1 MNNFVTRIVF
11 VGTIVPLLFALILL
25 VPSYN
30 HLPIVVIILI
40 FSGGAALELRRIV
53 EPGAGRLRS
62 AVALVLA
69 LVPPV
74 TVYIT
79 RLANEHVGIAGGW
92 LAPLAVVLIA
102 AFSIGAIP
110 IAFPK
115 DESMLPTAVS
125 RAGANALYLVY
136 PGALGSAMIAILGAP
151 RGAGMLLVWFAFMV
165 FGNDSLAWLAGVTL
179 GRHRGIFT
187 VSPNKSLE
195 GTITGIAGSVVAA
208 LLGPVLL
215 PALVPADWALLVGL
229 GLAVGVTVVAGDLL
243 ESALKRSA
251 GVKDS
256 GTIVP
261 GRGGMLDSFD
271 SLLLSAPVF
280 AAFIAAMGLLP

>member
-30 HLPIVVIILI
+30 HLPIVVIIMI
-40 FSGGAALELRRIV
+40 FCGGAALELRRIV
-53 EPGAGRLRS
+53 EPSAERLRS
-62 AVALVLA
+62 AAALVLA
-69 LVPPV
+69 LVPPT
-74 TVYIT
+74 TVYIA
-79 RLANEHVGIAGGW
+79 RLANEHGGIAGGW

-115 DESMLPTAVS
+115 NESMLPTAVS

-136 PGALGSAMIAILGAP
+136 PGALSSAMIAILGAP

-165 FGNDSLAWLAGVTL
+165 FGNDSMAWLAGVTL
-179 GRHRGIFT
+179 GRHRGIFA

-195 GTITGIAGSVVAA
+195 GTIAGIAGSVVAA

-229 GLAVGVTVVAGDLL
+229 GLAVGFTVVAGDLL

>member
-30 HLPIVVIILI
+30 HLPIVVIILV
-40 FSGGAALELRRIV
+40 FCGGAALELRSIV
-53 EPGAGRLRS
+53 EPKGGRLRS
-62 AVALVLA
+62 AAALLLA

-79 RLANEHVGIAGGW
+79 RLANEQGGIVSGW
-92 LAPLAVVLIA
+92 LAPVSVAIVV
-102 AFSIGAIP
+102 AFSMSAIP
-110 IAFPK
+110 IAFPRN
-115 DESMLPTAVS
+115 ESMLPTAVL
-125 RAGANALYLVY
+125 RAGANALYLLY
-136 PGALGSAMIAILGAP
+136 PGALSSAMIAILSAP
-151 RGAGMLLVWFAFMV
+151 KSAGLLLVWFAFMV
-165 FGNDSLAWLAGVTL
+165 FGNDSMAWLAGVTL
-179 GRHRGIFT
+179 GRHRGIFA

-195 GTITGIAGSVVAA
+195 GTIAGIAGSIVAA
-208 LLGPVLL
+208 LLGPVLM
-215 PALVPADWALLVGL
+215 PALVPPNLLLLSGL
-229 GLAVGVTVVAGDLL
+229 GLAVGIIVVAGDLL

-280 AAFIAAMGLLP
+280 AAFLVAMGLLP

>member
-30 HLPIVVIILI
+30 HLPIVVIILV
-40 FSGGAALELRRIV
+40 FCGGAALELRRIV
-53 EPGAGRLRS
+53 EPKGGRLRS
-62 AVALVLA
+62 AAALLLA

-74 TVYIT
+74 TVYIA
-79 RLANEHVGIAGGW
+79 RLANEQGGIVSGW
-92 LAPLAVVLIA
+92 LAPVSVAIVV
-102 AFSIGAIP
+102 AFSMSAIP
-110 IAFPK
+110 IAFPRN
-115 DESMLPTAVS
+115 ESMLPTAVL
-125 RAGANALYLVY
+125 RAGANALYLLY
-136 PGALGSAMIAILGAP
+136 PGALSSAMIAILGAP
-151 RGAGMLLVWFAFMV
+151 KSAGLLLVWFAFMV
-165 FGNDSLAWLAGVTL
+165 FGNDSMAWLAGVTL
-179 GRHRGIFT
+179 GRHRGIFA

-195 GTITGIAGSVVAA
+195 GTIAGIAGSIVAA
-208 LLGPVLL
+208 LLGPVLM
-215 PALVPADWALLVGL
+215 PALVPPNLLLLSGL
-229 GLAVGVTVVAGDLL
+229 GLAVGIIVVAGDLL

-280 AAFIAAMGLLP
+280 AAFLVAMGLLP

>member
-30 HLPIVVIILI
+30 HLPIVVIILV
-40 FSGGAALELRRIV
+40 FCGGAALELRRIV
-53 EPGAGRLRS
+53 EPKGGRLRS
-62 AVALVLA
+62 AAALLLA

-74 TVYIT
+74 TVYIA
-79 RLANEHVGIAGGW
+79 RLANEQGGIVAGW
-92 LAPLAVVLIA
+92 LAPVSVAIVV
-102 AFSIGAIP
+102 AFSLSAIP
-110 IAFPK
+110 IAFPRN
-115 DESMLPTAVS
+115 ESMLPTAVS
-125 RAGANALYLVY
+125 RAGANALYLLY
-136 PGALGSAMIAILGAP
+136 PGALSSAMIAILGAP
-151 RGAGMLLVWFAFMV
+151 RSAGLLLVWFAFMV
-165 FGNDSLAWLAGVTL
+165 FGNDSMAWLAGVTL
-179 GRHRGIFT
+179 GRHRGIFA

-195 GTITGIAGSVVAA
+195 GTIAGIAGSVVAA
-208 LLGPVLL
+208 LLGPVLM
-215 PALVPADWALLVGL
+215 PALVPPNPLLLSGL
-229 GLAVGVTVVAGDLL
+229 GLAVGIIVVAGDLL

-280 AAFIAAMGLLP
+280 AAFLVAMGLLP